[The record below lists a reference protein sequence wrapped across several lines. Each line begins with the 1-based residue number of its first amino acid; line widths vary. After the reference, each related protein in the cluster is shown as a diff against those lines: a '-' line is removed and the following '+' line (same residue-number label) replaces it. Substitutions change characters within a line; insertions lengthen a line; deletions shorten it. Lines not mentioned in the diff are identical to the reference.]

1 MRMVTHRQN
10 GIISVVV
17 LFHLAIL
24 EMSSLQATLLV
35 DDVPTIK
42 TYIDKFN
49 TLGLPYWSL
58 YAYG

>member
-35 DDVPTIK
+35 DDVPTIN
-42 TYIDKFN
+42 TYINKEFTEIVGGMVLD
-49 TLGLPYWSL
+49 
-58 YAYG
+58 